1 MEYQNPISPY
11 LNLCSQRNDREDIS
25 YDIDLV
31 QTVGPSGGPERK
43 TGKFDE
49 SGIFFQ
55 GKGNPTECVQV
66 RLPATTDDPLA
77 VEIPGA
83 AITDYQKRH
92 PLIRRSN
99 GKPVLGATHFPEAA
113 SLTLNTLVGNVLQK
127 RQSQGNQSLKIGPK
141 AEKDENCYLI
151 WLRNVRRGRSY
162 PWVFQM
168 EGSG

>member
-1 MEYQNPISPY
+1 MEYQKPISLY
-11 LNLCSQRNDREDIS
+11 LKSGLQRNDREDIA

-66 RLPATTDDPLA
+66 RLRATTDDPLA
-77 VEIPGA
+77 VEIAGA
-83 AITDYQKRH
+83 AITDYPKRH

-113 SLTLNTLVGNVLQK
+113 SLRLKTSAGNVLQK
-127 RQSQGNQSLKIGPK
+127 DK
-141 AEKDENCYLI
+141 AIEINLYKLI
-151 WLRNVRRGRSY
+151 QWR
-162 PWVFQM
+162 
-168 EGSG
+168 